1 MDYVDISVGTLL
13 LHNFINQ
20 TLPGSTAAKKQ
31 SKWYDSPVQMGKNPL
46 P

>member
-1 MDYVDISVGTLL
+1 MDYVDIYIGTILFN
-13 LHNFINQ
+13 NFINQ
-20 TLPGSTAAKKQ
+20 ALPGWTAAKKQ